1 MLKAAAT
8 IGALAFFSLTL
19 SFFPPQRF
27 FFSVLGAFDFF
38 PLSLSHFDSSSHSAI
53 TTQFLSPSCC
63 FLSPSTFPSDK
74 NQVFFLFFRP
84 QQAPIPIFFSIYSV
98 CFDAPLVMSHQFW
111 KPPLSG
117 TSLCTN
123 FQFLSMPFPPIHNHK
138 VQSVR
143 ADAF

>member
-74 NQVFFLFFRP
+74 NQVFFSLF
-84 QQAPIPIFFSIYSV
+84 QAAASSDSNFFLNLFSV
-98 CFDAPLVMSHQFW
+98 L
-111 KPPLSG
+111 
-117 TSLCTN
+117 
-123 FQFLSMPFPPIHNHK
+123 
-138 VQSVR
+138 
-143 ADAF
+143 